1 MISLTKRSCCLEPQG
16 AKLRTT
22 KHAIKALLDVGK
34 STIAGAR
41 VYVSRKIRQREDLY
55 NTLSFAGV
63 LRNDPGTWP
72 RLTIPTCHFNTVA
85 VPPGAGALPA
95 RPSSLVDKA
104 LLCVCHSQQ
113 IVVVQVHLGSTC
125 FLLFL
130 LRSHGAADCKQ
141 A

>member
-1 MISLTKRSCCLEPQG
+1 MLE
-16 AKLRTT
+16 
-22 KHAIKALLDVGK
+22 KAQLLGP
-34 STIAGAR
+34 G
-41 VYVSRKIRQREDLY
+41 YMYLEKIRQREDLY